1 MVSEQE
7 IHAALK
13 RHFGYDEFR
22 DGQYQPV
29 AEVLNGRDA
38 VVVMPTGAGKSLI
51 YQLAALMLPGVT
63 LVISPLIALMKDQVD
78 ALARRGIPATYL
90 NSSVPLDEMSAR
102 LDAMMLG
109 EYKLVYIAPERFR
122 NARFLEAVA
131 KTELA
136 LLTIDEAHCISQWGH
151 DFRPD
156 YLNIRDALEGFPDI
170 PILAVTATATPDVR
184 ADILRQLRLG
194 EAPRERPYVQV
205 QGFSRENLDLSVVP
219 ARTHE
224 VKYARVCDLI
234 RKHRT
239 GIVYVATRK
248 HAESVFARLSA
259 PGCRFGESKVL
270 LYHGGMSD
278 AERTRVYNE
287 FVAAKYPVVVA
298 TNAFGMGVDRAD
310 IRFVAHWDL
319 PGCIEAYYQE
329 VGRAGRDGLPS
340 FCELLFSYAD
350 VKTQE
355 FFIDGANPSW
365 DLARGVLSFLRQKA
379 VGAGMRLDPND
390 LAERLGGK
398 GMAVET
404 VLNVLERHQAVT
416 LVRGASFRDP
426 PTVTYNP
433 AVTEDTL
440 RKVFDGRREK
450 ERRDRQRLRE
460 MIAFC
465 DTRGCRHRF
474 ILSYFGEEARADV
487 CGGCDHCGPRQPPD
501 PLTDAQWLVVQK
513 TLSCIGRMKGAYA
526 RTHVADVLL
535 GNATPC
541 VKEHGLAQLSTWNL
555 LAGFRPDLLRI
566 LLESLVRAGCARV
579 EADGS
584 DRIHLTAKGLRVAR
598 REEPEFTIRWPSDQP
613 ARPRPLSP
621 GGTTAPHALGGAPAP
636 GARTRDAFGA
646 DLSPAARVRANALR
660 AWRKE
665 TADELGVAAFRI
677 MGNKTLFAVAEENP
691 RTLSH
696 LSRLVYR
703 QTLNEYGEDIL
714 DVLADANEE

>member
-1 MVSEQE
+1 MTSQQE

-13 RHFGYDEFR
+13 RHFGYDAFR
-22 DGQYQPV
+22 DGQYQPI
-29 AEVLNGRDA
+29 AEALNGRDA

-63 LVISPLIALMKDQVD
+63 LVISPLIALMKDQVES
-78 ALARRGIPATYL
+78 LARRGIPATYL
-90 NSSVPLDEMSAR
+90 NSSVPPDEMSAR

-122 NARFLEAVA
+122 NARFLEAIA

-156 YLNIRDALEGFPDI
+156 YLNIRDALQGFPDI

-184 ADILRQLRLG
+184 TDIIRQLRLG
-194 EAPRERPYVQV
+194 EAPREKPYVQV
-205 QGFSRENLDLSVVP
+205 QGFSRGNLNLSVVST
-219 ARTHE
+219 RTHE
-224 VKYARVCDLI
+224 AKYARVCDLI

-248 HAESVFARLSA
+248 HAESVFSRLAA

-278 AERTRVYNE
+278 AERTRVYND

-310 IRFVAHWDL
+310 IRFVAHWDI
-319 PGCIEAYYQE
+319 PGSIEAYYQE

-340 FCELLFSYAD
+340 FCALLFSYAD

-365 DLARGVLSFLRQKA
+365 DLARDLLSYLRKKA
-379 VGAGMRLDPND
+379 VGTGVRLDIET
-390 LAERLGGK
+390 LAAHLDAK
-398 GMAVET
+398 GMALET
-404 VLNVLERHQAVT
+404 VLNVFAQHQAVT
-416 LVRGASFRDP
+416 LVRGASYRDP

-433 AVTEDTL
+433 AVTEEHL
-440 RKVFDGRREK
+440 RKVFNGRREK

-474 ILSYFGEEARADV
+474 ILSYFGETARADV
-487 CGGCDHCGPRQPPD
+487 CGGCDHCGPRQAPD

-513 TLSCIGRMKGAYA
+513 VLSCIGRMKGACA
-526 RTHVADVLL
+526 QAHVVDVLL
-535 GNATPC
+535 GNATPF
-541 VKEHGLAQLSTWNL
+541 VKAHGLDTLTTWNL
-555 LAGFRPDLLRI
+555 LAGFRPEHLRI

-584 DRIHLTAKGLRVAR
+584 DRIRLTAKGLRVAR
-598 REEPEFTIRWPSDQP
+598 REEPEFTVRWPSDQP
-613 ARPRPLSP
+613 TRPRPDPP
-621 GGTTAPHALGGAPAP
+621 GSVSAPRASGGVPAP

-646 DLSPAARVRANALR
+646 DLSPAARTRANALR
-660 AWRKE
+660 VWRKD
-665 TADELGVAAFRI
+665 TADGLGVAAFRI
-677 MGNKTLFAVAEENP
+677 MSNKTLFAVAEENP
-691 RTLSH
+691 RSLSQLSH
-696 LSRLVYR
+696 LVYR

-714 DVLADANEE
+714 DVLSDANDA

>member
-1 MVSEQE
+1 MASEQE
-7 IHAALK
+7 IYAALK

-22 DGQYQPV
+22 DGQYPPV

-90 NSSVPLDEMSAR
+90 NSTVPADEMSAR

-131 KTELA
+131 RTELA

-184 ADILRQLRLG
+184 ADIVRQLRLG
-194 EAPRERPYVQV
+194 EAPREKPYVQV
-205 QGFSRENLDLSVVP
+205 QGFSRENLDLSVVA

-224 VKYARVCDLI
+224 VKYAHVCDLI

-278 AERTRVYNE
+278 AARTRVYNE

-310 IRFVAHWDL
+310 IRFVAHWDV

-340 FCELLFSYAD
+340 FCELFFNYAD

-365 DLARGVLSFLRQKA
+365 DLARGVLAYLRKKA
-379 VGAGMRLDPND
+379 VGAGVRVDTDD

-416 LVRGASFRDP
+416 LARGASFRDP
-426 PTVTYNP
+426 PTVQLNP
-433 AVTEDTL
+433 AVTEASL
-440 RKVFDGRREK
+440 RAIFEERREK
-450 ERRDRQRLRE
+450 ERRDRRRLQE

-487 CGGCDHCGPRQPPD
+487 CGGCDHCGPRQPPE
-501 PLTDAQWLVVQK
+501 PLSDAQWLVVQK
-513 TLSCIGRMKGAYA
+513 VLSCIGRMQGAHA

-535 GNATPC
+535 GNATPY
-541 VKEHGLAQLSTWNL
+541 VKERGLAQLSTWNL
-555 LAGFRPDLLRI
+555 LAGFKPEVLRI
-566 LLESLVRAGCARV
+566 LLETLVRAGCARV

-598 REEPEFTIRWPSDQP
+598 REEPEFTVRWPSDKP
-613 ARPRPLSP
+613 AAARAPRPAF
-621 GGTTAPHALGGAPAP
+621 GGGLPPAP
-636 GARTRDAFGA
+636 RPDAFGA
-646 DLSPAARVRANALR
+646 GLSPAAQRRAAALR
-660 AWRKE
+660 GWRKE

-677 MGNKTLFAVAEENP
+677 MGNKTLFAVAEEDP

-703 QTLNEYGEDIL
+703 QTLNEFGEDIL
-714 DVLADANEE
+714 DVLSDCR

>member
-22 DGQYQPV
+22 NGQYQPI
-29 AEVLNGRDA
+29 AAVLNGRDA
-38 VVVMPTGAGKSLI
+38 VVVMPTGAGKSLVF
-51 YQLAALMLPGVT
+51 QLAALMLPGVT

-78 ALARRGIPATYL
+78 ALARRGIPATFL
-90 NSSVPLDEMSAR
+90 NSSVSPDEMSAR

-184 ADILRQLRLG
+184 SDIVRQLHLG

-205 QGFSRENLDLSVVP
+205 QGFSRENLNLSVIST
-219 ARTHE
+219 RTHE
-224 VKYARVCDLI
+224 AKYARVCDLI

-248 HAESVFARLSA
+248 HAESVFSRLAA
-259 PGCRFGESKVL
+259 PWCRFGESKVL

-278 AERTRVYNE
+278 AERTRVFNE

-310 IRFVAHWDL
+310 IRFVAHWDI
-319 PGCIEAYYQE
+319 PGSLEAYYQE

-365 DLARGVLSFLRQKA
+365 DLARGVLSFLQKKA
-379 VGAGMRLDPND
+379 VGTGVRLNADD
-390 LAERLGGK
+390 LAERLGGN

-404 VLNVLERHQAVT
+404 VLNVFERHQAIT
-416 LVRGASFRDP
+416 LTRGTSFRDP
-426 PTVTYNP
+426 PVVTYNP
-433 AVTEDTL
+433 AITEEQL
-440 RKVFDGRREK
+440 RKIFDGRCEK

-487 CGGCDHCGPRQPPD
+487 CGGCDHCGPRQAPD
-501 PLTDAQWLVVQK
+501 PLTDDRWLAVQK
-513 TLSCIGRMKGAYA
+513 VLSCIGRMKGACA
-526 RTHVADVLL
+526 RTHVVDVLL
-535 GNATPC
+535 GNATPF
-541 VKEHGLAQLSTWNL
+541 VKTHGLDALSTWNL
-555 LAGFRPDLLRI
+555 LPDFNPDHLRI
-566 LLESLVRAGCARV
+566 LLESLVRAGCARI

-598 REEPEFTIRWPSDQP
+598 REEPEFTIRWPSDRP
-613 ARPRPLSP
+613 ARPRPAVGAS
-621 GGTTAPHALGGAPAP
+621 APHALGGAPAP
-636 GARTRDAFGA
+636 GARARDVFGA
-646 DLSPAARVRANALR
+646 DLSPAARTRANALR
-660 AWRKE
+660 VWRKD
-665 TADELGVAAFRI
+665 TADGLGVAAFRI
-677 MGNKTLFAVAEENP
+677 MSNKTLFSVAEENP
-691 RTLSH
+691 RSLSQ

-714 DVLADANEE
+714 DVLSDANGA